1 MHSKAIS
8 APEYVKLPSPE
19 MLGDEDVNCALL
31 AAMRQWAEETQEARD
46 AEEEC
51 NSRLRQLMN

>member
-8 APEYVKLPSPE
+8 VPEYVKPPSPE
-19 MLGDEDVNCALL
+19 MIGDEDVNCALL
-31 AAMRQWAEETQEARD
+31 AAMRLWAEETREARD